1 MLYLIDH
8 PIVKVKLSKLRNK
21 DVDSK
26 LFHIALFE
34 ITQLM
39 AYEVTKNYQVLP
51 IKVKTPLATAIGHK
65 MKDKIV
71 LIPILRAGLGM
82 VDGFKSII
90 PEAPV
95 GFIGLYRNEKTLQP
109 VEYYCKLPESIKG
122 ANVIILDPM
131 LATGRSLAKAIS
143 IVKKHQPKSIRLV
156 SIVSAKQ
163 GINVVQTAHPDV
175 DIYVSVVDAKL
186 NKHGYIVPGLGDAGD
201 RIFGTK

>member
-26 LFHIALFE
+26 LFHTTLFE
-34 ITQLM
+34 MTQLM
-39 AYEVTKNYQVLP
+39 AYEVTKNYQVMN
-51 IKVKTPLATAIGHK
+51 IKINTPLSAAVGHK

-71 LIPILRAGLGM
+71 LVAILRAGLGM

-95 GFIGLYRNEKTLQP
+95 GFIGLYRNEKTLHP
-109 VEYYCKLPESIKG
+109 VEYYCKMPESIKN

-131 LATGRSLAKAIS
+131 LATGHSAEKGIS
-143 IVKKHQPKSIRLV
+143 IIKKFHPKTIKLV
-156 SIVSAKQ
+156 SVVSAKQ
-163 GINVVQTAHPDV
+163 GINVVQSNHPDV
-175 DIYVSVVDAKL
+175 DIYVSTVDNKL
-186 NKHGYIVPGLGDAGD
+186 NNHGYIVPGLGDAGD